1 MVSSGAALAWL
12 LVVAIALVAHGE
24 SEEIQT
30 LRMEDDSVS
39 LGESADMEEYTA
51 DSDAIGAT
59 SRLLSQADELI
70 RAHEKMVS
78 AAPADVAAK
87 IQQIQADI
95 ANIKGQRSKLQQEA
109 VLAKQNA
116 DNAAPSESEQH
127 MKVHIS
133 AGAKDQDLSVAEDSK
148 TKELATLHQSGAAA
162 PSLYSTEQ
170 FDKEWTAMRGKLK
183 GMLSSLHNHVEKI
196 KGIAQKHYDALKVH
210 MAKLKETIKAEQHK
224 RMQAEKATQEKAEKS
239 QMIQSKEHA
248 AKSAEKEAKGAYKK
262 FQVAV
267 AEKKQKAADEVKQKA
282 EKSAQEAATKEAKMK
297 ALMAKLAALKGQLS
311 GDDALKR
318 EIERLKADARKN
330 AETYERTTKAHER
343 EMQKQKQDADAAMLK
358 SKGETDKEATRADT
372 SEKNAVAAKEVAAKS
387 LDKEKSRANT
397 AEKKVEVKERDLA
410 NQKSLLATAKQALA
424 SCKKKMQELTTAYEI
439 KLTTEKK
446 NTQTQADLK
455 RDAVAKF
462 KDGERVIARMKREA
476 ATLNSRLKRETAAR
490 TKADAL
496 ARKYKRDYQHAKAA
510 AATMQKRLE
519 AKLKAQKEDL
529 EGKLKLS
536 KEEHRKCSAQLD
548 ETKLKLTT
556 AETQAK
562 ECKKSLATR
571 ESELRKI
578 QQGMASVGK
587 IAEVHDSTSAPVLQ
601 RTTP

>member
-148 TKELATLHQSGAAA
+148 TKELATLHQSGAA

-343 EMQKQKQDADAAMLK
+343 
-358 SKGETDKEATRADT
+358 G
-372 SEKNAVAAKEVAAKS
+372 
-387 LDKEKSRANT
+387 
-397 AEKKVEVKERDLA
+397 
-410 NQKSLLATAKQALA
+410 
-424 SCKKKMQELTTAYEI
+424 
-439 KLTTEKK
+439 
-446 NTQTQADLK
+446 
-455 RDAVAKF
+455 
-462 KDGERVIARMKREA
+462 
-476 ATLNSRLKRETAAR
+476 
-490 TKADAL
+490 
-496 ARKYKRDYQHAKAA
+496 
-510 AATMQKRLE
+510 
-519 AKLKAQKEDL
+519 
-529 EGKLKLS
+529 
-536 KEEHRKCSAQLD
+536 
-548 ETKLKLTT
+548 
-556 AETQAK
+556 
-562 ECKKSLATR
+562 
-571 ESELRKI
+571 
-578 QQGMASVGK
+578 
-587 IAEVHDSTSAPVLQ
+587 
-601 RTTP
+601 